1 MSTFDTKAKG
11 INGLTDK
18 SQLQT
23 MKLNDGKIVLARY
36 SNGKKG
42 LIPMIIK
49 DELKAEEVS
58 LRCIELGMLSLLTQC
73 TKTYKGYMIQIIK
86 SDNND
91 KSN

>member
-11 INGLTDK
+11 INGLKDK

-23 MKLNDGKIVLARY
+23 MILKDGRIVLARY
-36 SNGKKG
+36 SNRKKG

-58 LRCIELGMLSLLTQC
+58 LKCIEFGMFSLLAQC
-73 TKTYKGYMIQIIK
+73 ANEDKGYMIQIIK
-86 SDNND
+86 
-91 KSN
+91 